1 MSQFNNNTFTNEIDN
16 IIGRPYH
23 INELPKHITESTHFE
38 TWQNLLTGEQYFY
51 IKDELFVQDLTI
63 RSQADF
69 DRIIEADCV
78 FGFNQDAR
86 KEILKNM
93 DKYWN
98 EDPNSSP
105 IQLPKEDYSFF
116 TNQVLILFKEV
127 DEMALVTC
135 MKKGYIELFNYIY
148 EREDSN
154 NRDKTF
160 NAYAL
165 IHYAFRNGRIE
176 MIKRGIEIGLQVKD
190 IFIKSAIDSGDVE
203 VFKLLFEN
211 ELEINFNGLSDV
223 CKYATPKMFKIF
235 LDYYINKLRSQ
246 PSNLL
251 LHAVKNTANFKELVL
266 NNDILLSKF
275 WGKKFAYELLDEC
288 IMYSVDKEAVVFIEH
303 HFETK
308 IKEFKHYYNNNH
320 SKHHYISTNVLSND
334 NLELYN
340 YLYKKGFKVDNEILS
355 HVIKYRNRRIT
366 PGLVRKNIAEQEENE
381 RLLEI
386 QEAAE
391 AAAEEESR
399 AMAEEI
405 AAENEYYEN
414 QMKDID
420 RYYDSKDSGPKY
432 SDDYYH

>member
-1 MSQFNNNTFTNEIDN
+1 MSQFNNTSANAREIDN

-23 INELPKHITESTHFE
+23 INELPKHIIESSQFE

-51 IKDELFVQDLTI
+51 IKDEIFVQDLTI

-69 DRIIEADCV
+69 DRIIEADYEL
-78 FGFNQDAR
+78 GFNQDAR

-98 EDPNSSP
+98 EYPNSSP

-116 TNQVLILFKEV
+116 ANQVLTLFKEI

-148 EREDSN
+148 EREDGN
-154 NRDKTF
+154 INRDKTF

-165 IHYAFRNGRIE
+165 LHYAFRNGRIE

-190 IFIKSAIDSGDVE
+190 IFIKSAIDSGDIE
-203 VFKLLFEN
+203 VFKLLFN
-211 ELEINFNGLSDV
+211 YHFELVINFNGLSDV
-223 CKYATPKMFKIF
+223 CKYAPPEMFKIF

-251 LHAVKNTANFKELVL
+251 LHAVKNTANLKELVL

-288 IMYSVDKEAVVFIEH
+288 IMYSVDQEAVVFIEH
-303 HFETK
+303 HFETT
-308 IKEFKHYYNNNH
+308 IREFKYYYNNNH
-320 SKHHYISTNVLSND
+320 SKHHYISSNVLYND

-340 YLYKKGFKVDNEILS
+340 YLYNNGFKVDNEILN
-355 HVIKYRNRRIT
+355 HVIKHRNRRIT
-366 PGLVRKNIAEQEENE
+366 PGLVRKHIAEQE
-381 RLLEI
+381 
-386 QEAAE
+386 QW
-391 AAAEEESR
+391 EE
-399 AMAEEI
+399 
-405 AAENEYYEN
+405 
-414 QMKDID
+414 
-420 RYYDSKDSGPKY
+420 
-432 SDDYYH
+432 